1 MSTDA
6 ETIAKA
12 AKQAFEASQL
22 ISAEERVRALHEI
35 RKELESAKAVILE
48 ANKVDLDVRL
58 SLFVSHLY
66 TLTDCYS
73 RFATSPC
80 NRTCFHELLTL
91 HHRTLSLHTSACL
104 SS

>member
-35 RKELESAKAVILE
+35 RKELESSKAAILE
-48 ANKVDLDVRL
+48 ANKVDLEVRL
-58 SLFVSHLY
+58 SLS
-66 TLTDCYS
+66 
-73 RFATSPC
+73 TS
-80 NRTCFHELLTL
+80 
-91 HHRTLSLHTSACL
+91 
-104 SS
+104 SSYK

>member
-35 RKELESAKAVILE
+35 RKELESSKTAILE
-48 ANKVDLDVRL
+48 ANKVDLEVRL
-58 SLFVSHLY
+58 PLSTLFFYKSDL
-66 TLTDCYS
+66 LTNYFH
-73 RFATSPC
+73 RFATPPYIHLLP
-80 NRTCFHELLTL
+80 RTSNI
-91 HHRTLSLHTSACL
+91 TLSCIFDTCM
-104 SS
+104 